1 MATVTDKVPPVPTL
15 VAPLID
21 LRGEQDANLKLYR
34 FENAWLQWF
43 QQVKIKIDVINENLY
58 QIGNISGS
66 GFTARDG
73 AGNWHQRV
81 IQGIANQINV
91 TNGDGVAGNPTISI
105 SNSYIGQASI
115 TTLGTITVGTWNGT
129 VVGVTYGGTGASTP
143 AGARANLQAAKE
155 MTVTST
161 SATGGSATAL
171 PAQPVG
177 YVEIEVSGVVKKIAY
192 YDS

>member
-21 LRGEQDANLKLYR
+21 LKGESDVNLKNYR

-58 QIGNISGS
+58 QLGNISGV
-66 GFTARDG
+66 GFTTRDG

-81 IQGIANQINV
+81 IQGTANEIDV
-91 TNGDGVAGNPTISI
+91 ADGDGVAGNPTISI
-105 SNSYIGQASI
+105 SNSYAGQTSI
-115 TTLGTITVGTWNGT
+115 TTIGTITVGTWNGT
-129 VVGVTYGGTGASTP
+129 VIDVAYGGTGASNP

-177 YVEIEVSGVVKKIAY
+177 YVEIEVNGVVKKIAY
-192 YDS
+192 YDA